1 LSESHLATARLKAL
15 TRRFVLVLVLVLERC
30 CLQKRRVN
38 PIRSALPVLRLR
50 SGVKVLKRRFV
61 LVLVTQPDRSLS
73 AVSRREP
80 GGPWRKAITLTK
92 LAISFLQQAADRKM
106 AVW

>member
-15 TRRFVLVLVLVLERC
+15 TRRFVLVLVLVLELELELELERC
-30 CLQKRRVN
+30 FLQKRRVN

-61 LVLVTQPDRSLS
+61 LVLVTQADAACLPCPEGNGVVRDRRL
-73 AVSRREP
+73 
-80 GGPWRKAITLTK
+80 
-92 LAISFLQQAADRKM
+92 
-106 AVW
+106 